1 MDMEPKRM
9 KNIDPISPNE
19 RAVVECF
26 RKIKGRIRLTKFFGR
41 EKGMELSISGED
53 ANRFIAI
60 ALQSY
65 FSEIHKSQRLRLRS
79 TGESV
84 ISGK

>member
-9 KNIDPISPNE
+9 ENIDPISPNE

-41 EKGMELSISGED
+41 ERKGHGIE
-53 ANRFIAI
+53 
-60 ALQSY
+60 
-65 FSEIHKSQRLRLRS
+65 HKWRRC
-79 TGESV
+79 
-84 ISGK
+84 K

>member
-26 RKIKGRIRLTKFFGR
+26 RRIKGRIRLTKFFGR
-41 EKGMELSISGED
+41 EKGMELYISGED
-53 ANRFIAI
+53 ANRLIAI

-79 TGESV
+79 MGESV